1 MRNGRS
7 NFSKNTIRK
16 CYCPYHKISIS
27 SDYVGDNVGKSYDCF
42 SNLFF
47 ESKEALKFF
56 EFKNVY

>member
-1 MRNGRS
+1 MRNVRAT
-7 NFSKNTIRK
+7 FSKNTIRK
-16 CYCPYHKISIS
+16 CYCSYHKISIS
-27 SDYVGDNVGKSYDCF
+27 SDDVGKGYDCF